1 MYRDQCCENMPSPVF
16 CTNLIVHHFC
26 TQLLHAYA
34 TTERSSPHRVR
45 PSFCRTADGRLV
57 LGPYEVRRT
66 LGAGMQAK
74 VVLAKNLDTGEYV
87 ALKVVDRASLSL
99 RYQEQINREIVAL
112 RTVNHQHVL
121 KLRDLIYEAR
131 LPASDPALSREA
143 IVLVLDLCTGGEL
156 FDLMLYTGGFSEK
169 IARTYFMQL
178 AGALSACHS
187 AGVYHRDLKPQNIL
201 LDSRFQLKVADFG
214 LSALHSA
221 GSDLCYTYCG
231 TRSYM

>member
-1 MYRDQCCENMPSPVF
+1 
-16 CTNLIVHHFC
+16 
-26 TQLLHAYA
+26 
-34 TTERSSPHRVR
+34 
-45 PSFCRTADGRLV
+45 V